1 MKISQMNKKFI
12 KKKKKLKDNEIL
24 QWKGKKNLNN
34 NDV

>member
-12 KKKKKLKDNEIL
+12 QKKKLKDNEIL